1 MSADGDF
8 PPHPGPLPGGEGAT
22 LPQRNVP
29 LPLGGVRGGLQ
40 GARLPVRK
48 RLPVFICAC
57 PGEPAASA
65 VGRMSSNQF
74 PPSPVSWASSS
85 TSVVHGSLPI
95 GCALSGWLC
104 DARRQFAQ
112 RWFQSQQ
119 GGSVSVNVGPF
130 SKNLGP
136 KRRRSQVRRRIISGR
151 YTYWLK
157 QSRSRRRHPSEQ
169 PACPRGPTGL
179 LTRGAL
185 PWTTWTNY
193 CQARG
198 TFLRR
203 R

>member
-1 MSADGDF
+1 MSAARRIHYGTY
-8 PPHPGPLPGGEGAT
+8 GPRWTG
-22 LPQRNVP
+22 
-29 LPLGGVRGGLQ
+29 LGGAGSVGGW
-40 GARLPVRK
+40 PN
-48 RLPVFICAC
+48 P
-57 PGEPAASA
+57 
-65 VGRMSSNQF
+65 SSNQF

-157 QSRSRRRHPSEQ
+157 QSRSRRRPPSEQ

-179 LTRGAL
+179 LTRAVL
-185 PWTTWTNY
+185 PWTTWTSY
-193 CQARG
+193 CQTRG
-198 TFLRR
+198 TFFAPPLTPLTVLG
-203 R
+203 